1 MHYVSLL
8 IDLLLVLVA
17 AWMVLASIF
26 FIYAYFAGFK
36 NPVSE
41 SVVGR
46 MVVISFFV
54 ITTSI
59 WMPIIASAL
68 ALSLIGY
75 LWSRIRANRRLART
89 KRGPVDPATLQRWSH
104 TGADGRAGACRAW
117 PPSCTIIDLAMSG
130 SAHCAVGRLE
140 CRAIFATSDKK
151 RLSGLLIPQSIHCRG
166 GERHV

>member
-26 FIYAYFAGFK
+26 FIYAYFSGFK

-68 ALSLIGY
+68 AL
-75 LWSRIRANRRLART
+75 T
-89 KRGPVDPATLQRWSH
+89 D
-104 TGADGRAGACRAW
+104 
-117 PPSCTIIDLAMSG
+117 
-130 SAHCAVGRLE
+130 
-140 CRAIFATSDKK
+140 
-151 RLSGLLIPQSIHCRG
+151 
-166 GERHV
+166 